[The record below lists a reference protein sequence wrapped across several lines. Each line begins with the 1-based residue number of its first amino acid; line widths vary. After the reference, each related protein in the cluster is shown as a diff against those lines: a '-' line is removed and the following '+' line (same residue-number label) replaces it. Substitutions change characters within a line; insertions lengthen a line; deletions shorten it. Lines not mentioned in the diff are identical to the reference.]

1 MTLADDLDLP
11 AFLRREKAPAASPEP
26 LPVEKVTYA
35 MPPAPS
41 RPSAHERD
49 HRARLVAR
57 AVKEGADTFA
67 KIDAALPDLFSDDV
81 RLALRRARRLGLIEI
96 DGRRYSRTKKP

>member
-11 AFLRREKAPAASPEP
+11 AFLRREKVPAASPEP

-49 HRARLVAR
+49 HRARLVAM
-57 AVKEGADTFA
+57 AVKEGRTLSPRSTPPSPTSSPTTSASRSGA
-67 KIDAALPDLFSDDV
+67 PAAS
-81 RLALRRARRLGLIEI
+81 A
-96 DGRRYSRTKKP
+96 